1 MFQDRSEPAGGKP
14 PSHGPELLRCGSGE
28 KASGPG
34 VYRVGSA
41 GDTAEILRLA
51 ELLGRHAARS
61 RLRSMGQSAV
71 VDRHALILTALIASL
86 LVMLLF
92 RL

>member
-1 MFQDRSEPAGGKP
+1 
-14 PSHGPELLRCGSGE
+14 
-28 KASGPG
+28 
-34 VYRVGSA
+34 
-41 GDTAEILRLA
+41 
-51 ELLGRHAARS
+51 
-61 RLRSMGQSAV
+61 MGQSAV